1 MKQSSGHKFVIL
13 GIFTVVILVYI
24 SRLFYIQVVDDKYK
38 LSANNNVIRHV
49 IEYPARGLVY
59 DRNNR
64 LLVYNEAVY
73 DLMVVPR
80 QVQDIDTAAFC
91 DIIGIT
97 HVDFEK
103 KMKKARNFSRVK
115 ASIFEKQLSAET
127 YAVLQEKMFRFPG
140 FFVLPRTVRKYPE
153 KIAAHTLGYIGE
165 VDDKLVAKKP
175 YYRSGDYIGISGIEQ
190 SYEEELRGQ
199 RGVRM
204 VMVDVFNREKGSF
217 SSGEYDTA
225 AVTGLNLVTTLDLE
239 LQKLGEQLL
248 ENKMGS
254 IVAIEPAT
262 GEILAIVTRPS
273 YDPNLLVGRIRSK
286 NYSGLLKDPLKP
298 LFNRAMQAYYPPG
311 STFKLVNALIAQQEG
326 IIGPATV
333 FPHGFTVGSKTVK
346 CHPHPAGLDLRGA
359 VQFSCNPYFCHTFRT
374 FVDNRKFVSSENG
387 YRIWR
392 EYVLSFGVG
401 RKIGVDLPHELSGLV
416 PKVDYYDRFY
426 GKKRWKASTI
436 FSLGIGQGELGI
448 TPLQMA
454 NIMCIIANKGYYYT
468 PHIVKKIGNK
478 PNTTRNLTEKHFAQ
492 VDPQHFE
499 IIGDGMQRVV
509 EAGTARIARFGDVVI
524 CGKTGTAQNP
534 HGKDHSLFVAF
545 APRHHPKIAIAVMV
559 ENAGFG
565 ASWAAPIA
573 SLMME
578 LYLTDSIS
586 RPELYERMING
597 NLLPTKQDS
606 LKRKSDAP
614 DVPDLDPIAEN
625 TGPETPQS
633 HDTPESAAK
642 KEEQP

>member
-1 MKQSSGHKFVIL
+1 MKQSSGHKIVIL
-13 GIFTVVILVYI
+13 GIFSVVILVYL

-38 LSANNNVIRHV
+38 LSANNNVIRHI

-80 QVQDIDTAAFC
+80 QVHEIDTAMFC
-91 DIIGIT
+91 GIIGIT
-97 HVDFEK
+97 KDDFAR
-103 KMKKARNFSRVK
+103 KMKKASVFSRIK

-127 YAVLQEKMFRFPG
+127 YAVLQEKLFRFPG

-153 KIAAHTLGYIGE
+153 NVAAHTLGYIGE
-165 VDDKLVAKKP
+165 VDEKLVAKKP

-199 RGVRM
+199 RGIRL
-204 VMVDVFNREKGSF
+204 VMVDVHNREKGSF
-217 SSGEYDTA
+217 SNGEYDTL
-225 AVTGLNLVTTLDLE
+225 AVSGQNLVTTLDLK
-239 LQKLGEQLL
+239 LQLLGEKLL
-248 ENKMGS
+248 ENKIGC
-254 IVAIEPAT
+254 IVAIEPST
-262 GEILAIVTRPS
+262 GEILAIVTKPA
-273 YDPNLLVGRIRSK
+273 YDPDLLVGRIRSR
-286 NYSGLLKDPLKP
+286 NYAYLLQDPLKP

-311 STFKLVNALIAQQEG
+311 STFKLVNALIAEQEG
-326 IIGPATV
+326 IISPSTV
-333 FPHGFTVGSKTVK
+333 FPHGFSVGSKSVK
-346 CHPHPAGLDLRGA
+346 CHPHPGGLDLRAA
-359 VQFSCNPYFCHTFRT
+359 VQYSCNPYFCHTFRS

-392 EYVLSFGVG
+392 DYVLTFGVG

-436 FSLGIGQGELGI
+436 YSLGIGQGELGI

-454 NIMCIIANKGYYYT
+454 NIMCIIANKGYYYV
-468 PHIVKKIGNK
+468 PHIVKKIGNH
-478 PNTTRNLTEKHFAQ
+478 PNNTRNLNEKHYAK
-492 VDPQHFE
+492 VDARHFE
-499 IIGDGMQRVV
+499 AIGDGMQRVV
-509 EAGTARIARFGDVVI
+509 EAGTGRVAQFGDVVI

-545 APRHHPKIAIAVMV
+545 APRDNPKIAIAVMV
-559 ENAGFG
+559 ENAGYG
-565 ASWAAPIA
+565 AEWAAPIA

-578 LYLTDSIS
+578 QYLHDSIS
-586 RPELYERMING
+586 RPELYERMIKG
-597 NLLPTKQDS
+597 NLLPTRQDS
-606 LKRKSDAP
+606 IRRKDAP
-614 DVPDLDPIAEN
+614 AVPDIEPV
-625 TGPETPQS
+625 TQ
-633 HDTPESAAK
+633 K
-642 KEEQP
+642 KEKGTAPKPPKAEQAMRKEGTE